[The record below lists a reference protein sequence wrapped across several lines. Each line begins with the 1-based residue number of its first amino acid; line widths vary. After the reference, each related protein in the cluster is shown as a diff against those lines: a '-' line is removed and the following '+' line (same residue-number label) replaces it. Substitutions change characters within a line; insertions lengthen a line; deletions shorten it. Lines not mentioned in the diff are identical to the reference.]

1 LALRVEALALRVEAL
16 ALRVEALALR
26 VEASTLRVEALALR
40 FGLDYITDYCFV
52 SVWFLEFLYQK
63 YK

>member
-1 LALRVEALALRVEAL
+1 LRVEAL